1 MENKKKM
8 EVKYFLKEIFIR
20 KNIFHIRDKMMT
32 LAVTPSIL
40 PIRIKPHEMQTD
52 LKSFGCIGAISGW
65 AQGYFITGADVD
77 SPVDIDVDQGHDCP
91 ERTGI
96 QST

>member
-1 MENKKKM
+1 MLFERNIHKK
-8 EVKYFLKEIFIR
+8 

-65 AQGYFITGADVD
+65 AQGHFVAGADVD
-77 SPVDIDVDQGHDCP
+77 PSVDIDVDQGHDCP
-91 ERTGI
+91 ERTGV